1 MHAVAEAPPADDG
14 AILPPPQCL
23 SVDVTPPPCSVAD
36 EAPSET
42 PVIIIGPSS
51 RPLKI
56 YSSTAAAIANFKPT
70 PREIING
77 IAPHVFDDYKRR
89 HGKPSRSH
97 SKRRPPAEPRMGGKP
112 SPLRGSAV
120 ISCDECSIYV
130 GTRLSFPLFVAAA
143 ECSHPLLTESE
154 QRVREE
160 TGALT
165 RSGDLRLE
173 DECPAVPKSGEA
185 LVSTQESKGSE
196 DKRLEVTSI
205 IPSRPP
211 PKHDKIVR
219 WRKFR
224 FDILKCVTL
233 TRLFVNLFRLY
244 LIVAGRQN
252 LRHKIQSWA
261 PTRLPFL
268 SLSFL
273 YYPFAPSTPS
283 TLNSYR
289 R

>member
-130 GTRLSFPLFVAAA
+130 
-143 ECSHPLLTESE
+143 ESE

-224 FDILKCVTL
+224 FDILKTFAVK
-233 TRLFVNLFRLY
+233 FNP
-244 LIVAGRQN
+244 G
-252 LRHKIQSWA
+252 LRHV
-261 PTRLPFL
+261 F
-268 SLSFL
+268 
-273 YYPFAPSTPS
+273 PS
-283 TLNSYR
+283 
-289 R
+289 